1 MISIYDWVIFIF
13 GNNFTRFDFGDRI
26 AQRRKM
32 CGFKSQAALA
42 ACMVPENDNA
52 DEYAKAV
59 ESKRKAISNW
69 ESGKSDPSLADF
81 VLLCGLLNCDEKYL
95 LGEISVP
102 RADMKTVMDI
112 IGVSE
117 TSVEK
122 LMSIS
127 RHNSETWWCDTLN
140 LIIESEEFVDLLRT
154 ITNYIDDNGENA
166 EIVNTKLATTAQK
179 YTVQELLQYQAQSLL
194 FLILHNAKDAF
205 SSREDKRIF
214 YSLVRSWQKSGQ
226 LSQSRADECIAKLD
240 NDDFSDFQ

>member
-1 MISIYDWVIFIF
+1 
-13 GNNFTRFDFGDRI
+13 
-26 AQRRKM
+26 M

-42 ACMVPENDNA
+42 ARMVPENYDA

-69 ESGKSDPSLADF
+69 ESGKSDPPLADF
-81 VLLCGLLNCDEKYL
+81 VLLCRLLNCDEKYL
-95 LGEISVP
+95 LGEINVP

-112 IGVSE
+112 IGISE

-140 LIIESEEFVDLLRT
+140 LIIESDEFVDLLRT
-154 ITNYIDDNGENA
+154 VTSYIDDTGKDT
-166 EIVNTKLATTAQK
+166 EIINTSFAAPTAQK
-179 YTVQELLQYQAQSLL
+179 YPARDLLQYQAQSLL

-205 SSREDKRIF
+205 SSREDKRMF
-214 YSLVRSWQKSGQ
+214 YSLVRSLQKNGQ
-226 LSQSRADECIAKLD
+226 LSQSQAEECIAKLD